1 MLTLY
6 QRLIFGY
13 VLLLALLLAVGV
25 HDSLSLH
32 QAAAL
37 DHRPSVSAA
46 SAAAAGS
53 VSGSAPETVQYRP
66 DLGRTNRK

>member
-13 VLLLALLLAVGV
+13 VLLLALLLAVGL

-37 DHRPSVSAA
+37 DHQPQSRRDGEGRHALRWPGTPPPSPPSA
-46 SAAAAGS
+46 
-53 VSGSAPETVQYRP
+53 R
-66 DLGRTNRK
+66 

>member
-13 VLLLALLLAVGV
+13 VLLLALLLAVGL

-37 DHRPSVSAA
+37 DHQRPPPPLRCRRARCSPATLPS
-46 SAAAAGS
+46 SPP
-53 VSGSAPETVQYRP
+53 SAP
-66 DLGRTNRK
+66 

>member
-13 VLLLALLLAVGV
+13 VLLLPLLLAVGL

-37 DHRPSVSAA
+37 DHQPTASASSAVEARAVRPAQSPPSPSLAPWAA
-46 SAAAAGS
+46 S
-53 VSGSAPETVQYRP
+53 
-66 DLGRTNRK
+66 